1 VHPKLAPQL
10 ADAEEVLKVTPVP
23 YVRYPVLASSATG
36 NLATEDLFW
45 QLHSLGI
52 VTGIDLQKMV
62 DTSVWLARQ
71 LGRPSPSRTV
81 TALAG

>member
-1 VHPKLAPQL
+1 M
-10 ADAEEVLKVTPVP
+10 
-23 YVRYPVLASSATG
+23 
-36 NLATEDLFW
+36 
-45 QLHSLGI
+45 GI

-71 LGRPSPSRTV
+71 LGRPSRSRTV